1 MGKTEIINVF
11 NYLIHIKT
19 DSAIT
24 KIEKYNDELVILII
38 ENQFGDIIKIP
49 IKTIENYRVSAD
61 EFIGKFEKEIKKLHK
76 KEIKKRAKMQIN
88 ILK

>member
-11 NYLIHIKT
+11 NYLIQIKT

-38 ENQFGDIIKIP
+38 ENQFGDIINIP
-49 IKTIENYRVSAD
+49 IKTIENYGVSAD
-61 EFIGKFEKEIKKLHK
+61 EFIGNFEKQIKKLHK